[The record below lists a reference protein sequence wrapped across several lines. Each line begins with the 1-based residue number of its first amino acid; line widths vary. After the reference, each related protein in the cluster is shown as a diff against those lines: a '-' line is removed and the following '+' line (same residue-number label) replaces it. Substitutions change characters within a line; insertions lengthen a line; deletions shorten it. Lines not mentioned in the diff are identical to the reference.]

1 MIHLRLFSSTAY
13 RHESNQLRNKLDDK
27 GEQMI
32 LAWYHSTGFYK
43 LYNEVNMIIVISRD
57 AIFDEIK

>member
-1 MIHLRLFSSTAY
+1 
-13 RHESNQLRNKLDDK
+13 
-27 GEQMI
+27 MI